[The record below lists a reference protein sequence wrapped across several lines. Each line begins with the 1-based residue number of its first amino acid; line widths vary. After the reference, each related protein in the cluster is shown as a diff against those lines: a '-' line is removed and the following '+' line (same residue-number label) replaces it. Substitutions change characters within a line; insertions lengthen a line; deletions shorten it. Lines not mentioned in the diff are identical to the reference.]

1 MNTFVFQPPPFQ
13 AMSGGHL
20 HERDKLLV
28 QGLVLLVLVVRVLL
42 LALLRLT
49 NFCFCCVNVRA
60 RRHRDGIETWKKKQ
74 AEKKKSERQ
83 ISNVQSCV
91 RAAGGFLLCNTP
103 PHMHTYTHSS
113 VRFPPWRP
121 PLANL
126 ERRPTD

>member
-83 ISNVQSCV
+83 ISNVQSCGSGWISLMQHPPAHAHIHTFV
-91 RAAGGFLLCNTP
+91 SQIPSLAA
-103 PHMHTYTHSS
+103 SS
-113 VRFPPWRP
+113 G
-121 PLANL
+121 
-126 ERRPTD
+126 